1 HGKPS
6 AADHA
11 DVADQGKRSAAEDA
25 DQAERTQP
33 GGLALQPGSRAFA
46 RIRLEAPAVL
56 TRGDRFILRQYS
68 PAITIGGG
76 RVIDPSPV
84 RSPIRTEAARE
95 RFARLDRDVDTATLV
110 FLDERKAAGLTLDAL
125 SRRAG
130 I

>member
-56 TRGDRFILRQYS
+56 TRGDRFVLRQYS
-68 PAITIGGG
+68 PSITIGGG
-76 RVIDPSPV
+76 RVLDPSPA
-84 RSPIRTEAARE
+84 RSPIRSASAMG
-95 RFARLDRDVDTATLV
+95 RFAPSDCNKEA
-110 FLDERKAAGLTLDAL
+110 
-125 SRRAG
+125 
-130 I
+130 